1 MQNLLKLMKYARA
14 ERGKYIAAALF
25 SILNKIFDIAPE
37 ALIGVAVDTVVK
49 RDNSLLAG
57 FGVPNVQDQLIILGI
72 TTFFIWVFESYTEYL
87 YSIKWRNLAQS
98 LQHRLRLD
106 TYAHVQNLD
115 MAYFEDKSTGNLL
128 SILNDDINQLER
140 FLEDGV
146 NQIIQVFFSSIIIGA
161 IFFFIAPPIAVFA
174 VLPIPFILLGAFYF
188 QGRLA
193 PRFLEVRAKA
203 GILGGRL
210 ANNISGI
217 FTIKSFTAEN
227 YELKKIEAES
237 AEYRAANARA
247 IRLSSMVTPVIRIA
261 VLAGFLSTL
270 MYGGFK
276 AIHGEIGAGAFSV
289 LVFLTQRLLW
299 PLTRLAD
306 ITVLYQRAMASISRI
321 FDLLHTPIG
330 IESGGE
336 KIAKTEGAI
345 IFQNIWFSY
354 ASSGAPVLDNIS
366 FDIPAGSTAAFVGTT
381 GSGKTTLMKL
391 LMRFYHPSA
400 GKITLDGKDIKG
412 LNLEDLRKNIGLVS
426 QDVFL
431 FHGTVAENI
440 AYAKPH
446 ESREKIIEAAKLAEA
461 HDFIIKLPEGY
472 DTLVGERGQKLSG
485 GQRQRLAIARAILK
499 NPRILVL
506 DEATSA
512 VDNETEMAIQKSLKK
527 IVVGRTT
534 VMIAHRLSTIR
545 SADQIFVMEH
555 GRIVEHG
562 SHSQL
567 LATGGIYS
575 GLWKLQTGETA

>member
-1 MQNLLKLMKYARA
+1 MQNLLRLMKYARA
-14 ERGKYIAAALF
+14 ERGKYLAAALF
-25 SILNKIFDIAPE
+25 SVLNKIFDIAPE
-37 ALIGVAVDTVVK
+37 ALIGIAVDTVVK

-57 FGVPNVQDQLIILGI
+57 FGWNVEQQLIALGVA
-72 TTFFIWVFESYTEYL
+72 TFFIWVFESYTEYL

-106 TYAHVQNLD
+106 TYQHVQNLD

-146 NQIIQVFFSSIIIGA
+146 NQIIQVFFSSIIIAA
-161 IFFFIAPPIAVFA
+161 IFFFIAPVIAVFA

-193 PRFLEVRAKA
+193 PRFLEVRTKA

-227 YELKKIEAES
+227 YELKKIEEES
-237 AEYRAANARA
+237 AEYRAANAKA

-270 MYGGFK
+270 LYGGFK
-276 AIHGEIGAGAFSV
+276 TIHGEIGVGAFSV

-306 ITVLYQRAMASISRI
+306 ITVLYQRAMASIARI

-330 IESGGE
+330 IEAGGERIAKVDGAIRFENIRFSYGSGG
-336 KIAKTEGAI
+336 
-345 IFQNIWFSY
+345 
-354 ASSGAPVLDNIS
+354 PVLENIS
-366 FDIPAGSTAAFVGTT
+366 FEIPAGTTAAFVGTT
-381 GSGKTTLMKL
+381 GSGKTTLVKL
-391 LMRFYHPSA
+391 LMRFYHPTS
-400 GKITLDGKDIKG
+400 GKIVLDGRDIQG

-440 AYAKPH
+440 AYAKPQ

-461 HDFIIKLPEGY
+461 HDFIIEMPEGY

-527 IVVGRTT
+527 IVLGRTT
-534 VMIAHRLSTIR
+534 IMIAHRLSTIR
-545 SADQIFVMEH
+545 NADQIFVMER
-555 GRIVEHG
+555 GQIVEHG
-562 SHSQL
+562 SHQEL

-575 GLWKLQTGETA
+575 GLWKLQTGEIDL